1 MDVLPSAGEPEWI
14 YLYITQNWQFLGI
27 WLKKKQNQAVKEKLG
42 VGPVQF
48 YKKVK
53 YMPEC

>member
-1 MDVLPSAGEPEWI
+1 MDISVYYIKLTVLGH
-14 YLYITQNWQFLGI
+14 LV
-27 WLKKKQNQAVKEKLG
+27 KKKKKQAVKEKLG